1 MRTALQ
7 ELKEATKKE
16 LAHILQYWQEH
27 TLDTKY
33 GGFIGHIAYPDQKKP
48 LSNKGII
55 LNSRILWTFSAASNF
70 YKDNRYELLCKRS
83 FDYLKTYFRD
93 KEYGGVFWEV
103 THKGEVVLAKKQIY
117 AQAFMV
123 YALSEYYLF
132 SDNEE
137 SKTWAIEIFNLI
149 ENHALDHQ
157 NGGYI
162 EAFDQQWSPMDDMRL
177 SEKDD
182 NTAKTMNTHLHLL
195 EAYTVFFK
203 IYPENQVKE
212 AFKKL
217 IHLFLNVFLDKI
229 GHFNL
234 FFDEKWN
241 LKSNVYSYGHDIEA
255 AWLLVEAAEA
265 IQDEKIID
273 QVKNVAIHIADRFI
287 QVAIDDDGGVM
298 NEENYV
304 TGDIDNDRHWWPQ
317 AEGVVGL
324 YYAYQITGEQRYLE
338 TAKKI
343 WEFITSKMIDQKYG
357 EWFWRI
363 DANGHH
369 NPKDEKV
376 GMWKCPYHNSR
387 VCMQLHLYDMH

>member
-16 LAHILQYWQEH
+16 LAHILKYWEEH

-48 LSNKGII
+48 LSNKGVI

-70 YKDNRYELLCKRS
+70 YKDNRYELLCQRS
-83 FDYLKTYFRD
+83 FDYLKTYFKD
-93 KEYGGVFWEV
+93 TEYGGVFWEV
-103 THKGEVVLAKKQIY
+103 NYKGEVVHTKKQVY

-132 SDNEE
+132 SNNEE
-137 SKTWAIEIFNLI
+137 SKAWAIEIFNLI
-149 ENHALDHQ
+149 ENYALDHQ

-162 EAFDQQWSPMDDMRL
+162 EAFDQQWNHIEDMRL

-212 AFKKL
+212 AIKKL

-255 AWLLVEAAEA
+255 AWLLVDAAEA
-265 IQDEKIID
+265 IQDEKKID
-273 QVKNVAIHIADRFI
+273 QVKNIVIKIADRCI

-304 TGDIDNDRHWWPQ
+304 TGDIDKDRHWWPQ

-343 WEFITSKMIDQKYG
+343 WEFISSKMIDQKYG

-387 VCMQLHLYDMH
+387 ACMQLHLYDVH